1 MERVIACGLACV
13 LLVASACDR
22 NIEPFVEGE
31 EAKAPDLAKMFPE
44 TDNGPSGEA
53 ISTMPGAVRSAVMP
67 EPASEASITGRI
79 EISGDLAGAAPSGAT
94 LFVIARR
101 SGTAG
106 GPPLA
111 VLRIP
116 NATLPLDFEI
126 GPQNAMIQ
134 GMPFSGDIALTA
146 RLDSDGDAMT
156 RANGDLAG
164 AAKMPLQPGAAGVRL
179 VLDERL

>member
-1 MERVIACGLACV
+1 MKRFAACGLACV
-13 LLVASACDR
+13 LLGLSACDR

-44 TDNGPSGEA
+44 TDNAPIGEA
-53 ISTMPGAVRSAVMP
+53 VSTMPGTVRAAGMP
-67 EPASEASITGRI
+67 EPANEASIAGRI
-79 EISGDLAGAAPSGAT
+79 EISGDLAGAAPSAAT

-111 VLRIP
+111 VLRVP

-156 RANGDLAG
+156 RAKGDLAG
-164 AAKMPLQPGAAGVRL
+164 AVETPLRPGAAGVRL
-179 VLDERL
+179 VLDEKL